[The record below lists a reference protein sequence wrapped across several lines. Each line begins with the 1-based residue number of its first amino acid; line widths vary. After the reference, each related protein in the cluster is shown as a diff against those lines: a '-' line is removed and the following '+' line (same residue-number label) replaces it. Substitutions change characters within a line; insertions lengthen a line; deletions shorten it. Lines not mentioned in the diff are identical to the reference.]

1 MQLEIALRLLIEN
14 DFKKQTVGENSFV
27 SIEIPQ
33 QTTTVDKK
41 IVLFLWKYHY
51 KQQTSVKRMLA
62 KTFCSYET
70 PPKPTQCWRKHF
82 VQMGTTTSN
91 TDVLIQLESKSVLRR
106 SFPCSWFKVIKWTK
120 NKCTIVTRKGVAP
133 VFVSPRAGGN
143 DNAISR

>member
-62 KTFCSYET
+62 KTVLFL
-70 PPKPTQCWRKHF
+70 RKHHQNQPNVDVNIF

-106 SFPCSWFKVIKWTK
+106 SFPCS
-120 NKCTIVTRKGVAP
+120 
-133 VFVSPRAGGN
+133 
-143 DNAISR
+143 